1 MKMINKIN
9 KIIAV
14 ITVILL
20 TVSCE
25 KDNDPIVKKLPTI
38 AEVINSDLANYS
50 VLKKGL
56 ETSLLFVTFTN
67 NGSYTLFTPN
77 NAAFAAYTSTNFPA
91 GITEAILTST
101 TTPLTVNQSN
111 ELKRVLMY
119 HVISVATNAK
129 DIPASDYLKTFSPFG
144 TSTSISLSAFFNKT
158 AGVVING
165 GVANGGAVVTAAD
178 IEATNGVVHK
188 IDAVLK
194 LPTLVNQVIANPAL
208 STLLTTVTAPAQAAV
223 LAQLVTPAFNKQ
235 LFAPDDKAF
244 TDASAYLTGKSTA
257 DVSKILRYHIATAGS
272 FTRTENIGTSV
283 GNINNGAASNTTF
296 LPINA
301 TTDATVTT
309 RANVG
314 TTAAFQTFRIERNS
328 VKIFEIPAVTTLA
341 ASKMKTVNIH
351 TSNGIIH
358 IVDRV
363 LQPTL
368 P

>member
-14 ITVILL
+14 ISVILL

-25 KDNDPIVKKLPTI
+25 KDNDLIVKKLPTI
-38 AEVINSDLANYS
+38 AEVINSDLASYS

-56 ETSLLFVTFTN
+56 ETSSLFVTFTN

-119 HVISVATNAK
+119 HVIPVGTNSK

-144 TSTSISLSAFFNKT
+144 TSTSISLSAFFNTT

-165 GVANGGAVVTAAD
+165 GVTNGGATVTTAD

-194 LPTLVNQVIANPAL
+194 LPTLVNQVIANPTL
-208 STLLTTVTAPAQAAV
+208 STLLTLVTDPAQALV
-223 LAQLVTPAFNKQ
+223 LAEVAAPAFNTQ
-235 LFAPDDKAF
+235 LFAPDNKAF
-244 TDASAYLTGKSTA
+244 TDAATYLTGKTTA
-257 DVSKILRYHIATAGS
+257 EVTKILRYHIATGGS

-283 GNINNGAASNTTF
+283 RNINDGAVSNTTF
-296 LPINA
+296 LPTTA

-309 RANVG
+309 KATVG
-314 TTAAFQTFRIERNS
+314 ITTAFQTFRIERNS
-328 VKIFEIPAVTTLA
+328 VKIFEIPAVITLP

-363 LQPTL
+363 LQPVL
-368 P
+368 